1 MSGGEHLD
9 RVMLR
14 AGLFG
19 LVVVAGSLFWRSWAI
34 SLGAAAGVGL
44 ALVNF
49 WAQRRLVGSLIASR
63 RSGAAAGLF
72 IVKLGVLFG
81 VLYALI
87 AVAGLD
93 AIALMAGFSVLV
105 VAISISGHGAAGDE
119 PEAPGAKED
128 GDPV

>member
-1 MSGGEHLD
+1 MSERHLN

-19 LVVVAGSLFWRSWAI
+19 LVVIAGSLFWRSWSI
-34 SLGAAAGVGL
+34 SLGVVAGVLL

-49 WAQRRLVGSLIASR
+49 WAQRRLVGSMIENR
-63 RSGAAAGLF
+63 QRGAAAGLF
-72 IVKLGVLFG
+72 VVKLGVLFG

-93 AIALMAGFSVLV
+93 AIGLMAGFSVLV
-105 VAISISGHGAAGDE
+105 VAITTSGHGMGG
-119 PEAPGAKED
+119 EADPSDTQED
-128 GDPV
+128 GDAV

>member
-1 MSGGEHLD
+1 MLN

-19 LVVVAGSLFWRSWAI
+19 VVVVAGSLFWRSWAI
-34 SLGAAAGVGL
+34 SLGAAAGVVLG
-44 ALVNF
+44 LVNF
-49 WAQRRLVGSLIASR
+49 WAQRRLVGSMIQNR
-63 RSGAAAGLF
+63 QRGAAAGMF
-72 IVKLGVLFG
+72 VVKLGILFG

-87 AVAGLD
+87 AVARLD

-105 VAISISGHGAAGDE
+105 VAITISGHGAGDE
-119 PEAPGAKED
+119 DVDPPDTQED

>member
-1 MSGGEHLD
+1 MSDRHLN

-19 LVVVAGSLFWRSWAI
+19 VVVLAGSLFWRSWPI
-34 SLGAAAGVGL
+34 SLGVAAGVAL

-49 WAQRRLVGSLIASR
+49 WAQRRLVGSMISSR
-63 RSGAAAGLF
+63 RQGAAAGLF
-72 IVKLGVLFG
+72 VFKLAILFG

-105 VAISISGHGAAGDE
+105 VAITTSGHGVDDGDDAD
-119 PEAPGAKED
+119 PPDTQED
-128 GDPV
+128 GAAV

>member
-1 MSGGEHLD
+1 VSERHLNT
-9 RVMLR
+9 VMLR

-34 SLGAAAGVGL
+34 SLGVVAGVLL

-49 WAQRRLVGSLIASR
+49 WAQRRLVGSMIQNHQR
-63 RSGAAAGLF
+63 GAAAGLF
-72 IVKLGVLFG
+72 VAKLGILFG

-87 AVAGLD
+87 AVAELD

-105 VAISISGHGAAGDE
+105 VAITTSGYGMGADE
-119 PEAPGAKED
+119 ADPSDTQED
-128 GDPV
+128 GDTV